1 MTYLY
6 LKATHIVF
14 VVCWFAGIFYLPRLF
29 IYNIEAQEQ
38 PDSNARA
45 IMTKQFNVM
54 AKRLWYGITIPS
66 AVISLI
72 TGTWLLIERGYW
84 RYLFEGSMLWLLIK
98 LILVVLFYWYNYSLH
113 KILQQQMRNVYKITS
128 QQLRIWNEVATVI
141 LVAVVFLAVVKSSL
155 SLLYALVGIILL
167 IAVLFA
173 AIDIY
178 KKIRLKQH
186 KPHKEA

>member
-6 LKATHIVF
+6 LKAIHIVF

-113 KILQQQMRNVYKITS
+113 KILQQQLRNVYKITS

-178 KKIRLKQH
+178 KKIRLKQN

>member
-6 LKATHIVF
+6 LKAIHIVF

-113 KILQQQMRNVYKITS
+113 KILQQQLRNVYKITS

>member
-6 LKATHIVF
+6 LKAIHIVF

-72 TGTWLLIERGYW
+72 TGAWLLIERGYW

-113 KILQQQMRNVYKITS
+113 KILQQQLRNVYKITS

>member
-6 LKATHIVF
+6 LKAVHIIF

-29 IYNIEAQEQ
+29 IYNIEAQEEEDQ
-38 PDSNARA
+38 RVKAA
-45 IMTKQFNVM
+45 MTKHFNLM

-66 AVISLI
+66 ALISLI
-72 TGTWLLIERGYW
+72 TGVWLLLERGYW
-84 RYLFEGSMLWLLIK
+84 TYLFERSMLWLLIK
-98 LILVVLFYWYNYSLH
+98 LILVLLFYLYNYSLH
-113 KILQQQMRNVYKITS
+113 IILHQQLKGTYKQTS

-155 SLLYALVGIILL
+155 SLLYGVVGILLL
-167 IAVLFA
+167 IVLLFA

-178 KKIRLKQH
+178 KKIRLK
-186 KPHKEA
+186 KEK

>member
-6 LKATHIVF
+6 LKAVHIIF

-29 IYNIEAQEQ
+29 IYNIEAQEKK
-38 PDSNARA
+38 DEGVKTA
-45 IMTKQFNVM
+45 MTKQFNLM

-72 TGTWLLIERGYW
+72 TGVWLLFERGYW
-84 RYLFEGSMLWLLIK
+84 RYLFESSMLWLLIK

-113 KILQQQMRNVYKITS
+113 KILHQQLKGIYKQTS

-155 SLLYALVGIILL
+155 SLLYGVVGILLL
-167 IAVLFA
+167 IVLLFA

-178 KKIRLKQH
+178 KKIRLK
-186 KPHKEA
+186 KGR

>member
-6 LKATHIVF
+6 LKAIHIVF

-45 IMTKQFNVM
+45 VMTKQFNVM

-113 KILQQQMRNVYKITS
+113 KILQQQLRNVYKITS